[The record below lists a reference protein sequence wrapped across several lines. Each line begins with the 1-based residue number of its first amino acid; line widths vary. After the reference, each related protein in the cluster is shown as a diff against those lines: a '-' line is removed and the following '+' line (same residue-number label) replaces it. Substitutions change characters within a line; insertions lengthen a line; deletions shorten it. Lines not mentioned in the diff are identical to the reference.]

1 MAKKKNPED
10 ISGSTFADLY
20 DVQQAFIRKDTKPI
34 GRPKNK
40 IQRKPTTVYL
50 TKDEYNTL
58 RRLHLTIGDH
68 IASVSRSEIIGLAVE
83 LISEVV
89 SANDYDG
96 SLFAGVRSFEGLKQR
111 IMDIVN
117 N

>member
-1 MAKKKNPED
+1 MAKKKNTED

-20 DVQQAFIRKDTKPI
+20 DVQQEFIRKDTKPI

-40 IQRKPTTVYL
+40 VKRKPTTVYL
-50 TKDEYNTL
+50 TRNEYNTL

-89 SANDYDG
+89 ATNDHEG

-111 IMDIVN
+111 VLDSIDN
-117 N
+117 

>member
-1 MAKKKNPED
+1 VAKKKNTED

-20 DVQQAFIRKDTKPI
+20 DVQQEFVRKDTKPI

-68 IASVSRSEIIGLAVE
+68 VSSVSRSEIIGLAIEFV
-83 LISEVV
+83 SEAIA
-89 SANDYDG
+89 ANDHEG
-96 SLFAGVRSFEGLKQR
+96 ALFSGVRSFEGLKQR
-111 IMDIVN
+111 IMDTAN